1 MKISPLTVQ
10 SKKAPQFERSKDD
23 AIGEITQR
31 GNTDKK
37 LHTQN
42 GPGKERHG
50 ALKIPDCRALSLRRR
65 EAVDATNAT
74 AKHDS
79 DARCTT

>member
-50 ALKIPDCRALSLRRR
+50 ALKIPDCRALSSRRR
-65 EAVDATNAT
+65 EAVECNECDR
-74 AKHDS
+74 K
-79 DARCTT
+79 AR